1 MFCLR
6 NGVGD
11 EEEKEEEGVIF
22 EFLFCASD
30 LAGRGRLVRKGQ
42 HVSFVA
48 PASSSIYRLYNF
60 FMVLITAPLFSAW
73 SCGSPRGCD
82 PNQVSHPTYCTSDD
96 VYGWCCVHLSSLPVI
111 GQIRLNSHIPYIVIP
126 GDASSWN
133 GVSLSVQRC
142 YPVR

>member
-60 FMVLITAPLFSAW
+60 FYGTYHCSPVFCLELWFSPCLR
-73 SCGSPRGCD
+73 SK
-82 PNQVSHPTYCTSDD
+82 
-96 VYGWCCVHLSSLPVI
+96 SSE
-111 GQIRLNSHIPYIVIP
+111 
-126 GDASSWN
+126 SSY
-133 GVSLSVQRC
+133 LLYQ
-142 YPVR
+142 